1 MVGETQPISQAK
13 GSVTNRGPGVCP
25 EKGSRTGEGSGVR
38 VLGGV
43 AKGSGMV

>member
-25 EKGSRTGEGSGVR
+25 EKGSRTGEGSGAR

-43 AKGSGMV
+43 AEGSGMV